1 MAVLTPSQR
10 LLLETI
16 RQHSGE
22 WNWYKLGRACLH
34 QLESPADFTLEPL
47 VQAGLVE
54 TRDSENEPLPRL
66 VITPRGEEALDR
78 NWWDEAAAGGRPMEP
93 GRKPVT
99 I

>member
-1 MAVLTPSQR
+1 MAALTPSQR

-66 VITPRGEEALDR
+66 VITPRGEEALER
-78 NWWDEAAAGGRPMEP
+78 NGADEAATTGRLREP
-93 GRKPVT
+93 GRKSVA

>member
-1 MAVLTPSQR
+1 MTVLTSGQR

-16 RQHSGE
+16 RAHQGE

-34 QLESPADFTLEPL
+34 RLESPAEFTLDPL

-54 TRDSENEPLPRL
+54 TREFENEPLPRIL
-66 VITPRGEEALDR
+66 ITQRGEEALDGDLR
-78 NWWDEAAAGGRPMEP
+78 EDSAATPEWVGP
-93 GRKPVT
+93 GWNRVT